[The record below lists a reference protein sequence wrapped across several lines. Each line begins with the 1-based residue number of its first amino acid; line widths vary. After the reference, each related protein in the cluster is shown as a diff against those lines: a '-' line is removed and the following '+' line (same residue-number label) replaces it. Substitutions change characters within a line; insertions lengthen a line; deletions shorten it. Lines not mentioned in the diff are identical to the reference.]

1 VVLLLA
7 GAGYGVLQ
15 WVRPQVTVTQPVR
28 GPVVQAFYATG
39 TILPEREYPIRANVP
54 GVLVEVKV
62 DKGDHV
68 KRDQPVAKLE
78 DLALKFAV
86 DKAAAELV
94 EKQKL
99 ADDKTSPPLME
110 FDAKIASNRQQQ
122 TLALREKDRMTDL
135 VGRKAVSELDLDQAI
150 DHVLILQSEG
160 ESFKAQRQ
168 AKKFELQRMVDVA
181 KAALETAQAEL
192 DKQNIRSPI
201 DGVVLDW
208 PTPLGTRVA
217 VNDHLMQVA
226 DVAQQNLVMR
236 AQVDEEDVGKLQPD
250 QTVRLTLY
258 AYSDKVFQ
266 GKVKKIYD
274 KADPERRTFEVDV
287 QLEREDYRLAA
298 GMTGE
303 LAFIVDTKD
312 EATVL
317 PAQAVQNG
325 AVWVVEDGKMA
336 LKKVRTGL
344 KSVERIEIISGVS
357 QSDRVVISPID
368 NMREGEFVRTIFI
381 DPLAASQLNKKP
393 ELTEGFK
400 GFR

>member
-1 VVLLLA
+1 MLLEWA
-7 GAGYGVLQ
+7 
-15 WVRPQVTVTQPVR
+15 RPVVTVTAAVQ

-39 TILPEREYPIRANVP
+39 TISPEREYPIRANVP
-54 GVLVEVKV
+54 GVVVDMKV

-68 KRDQPVAKLE
+68 QRDQIIAKVE
-78 DLALKFAV
+78 DLSLKFAV

-99 ADDKTSPPLME
+99 AEDKTSPPLME
-110 FDAKIASNRQQQ
+110 IDARIEANHQQQ
-122 TLALREKDRMTDL
+122 VIALREKDRFTDL
-135 VGRKAVSELDLDQAI
+135 VNRKAASQLDLDNAV
-150 DHVLILQSEG
+150 DRFLILQGNG
-160 ESFKAQRQ
+160 EAFKAQRE

-181 KAALETAQAEL
+181 KAALDTAKSEL

-201 DGVVLDW
+201 DGVVLDR
-208 PTPLGTRVA
+208 PTPLGTRLA

-236 AQVDEEDVGKLQPD
+236 AQVDEEDMGKLRSD

-258 AYSDKVFQ
+258 AYPEKVFD
-266 GKVKKIYD
+266 GKVQKIYD

-287 QLEREDYRLAA
+287 QMERDEARLAA

-303 LAFIVDTKD
+303 LAFIVATKQ
-312 EATVL
+312 EATVI

-325 AVWVVEDGKMA
+325 TVWVLEGGKISP
-336 LKKVRTGL
+336 KKVRVGL
-344 KSVERIEIISGVS
+344 SSVERVEIISGIK
-357 QSDRVVISPID
+357 QGDRVVISPVD
-368 NMREGEFVRTIFI
+368 SARDGQFVRAKMI
-381 DPLAASQLNKKP
+381 DALAASQLNKKP